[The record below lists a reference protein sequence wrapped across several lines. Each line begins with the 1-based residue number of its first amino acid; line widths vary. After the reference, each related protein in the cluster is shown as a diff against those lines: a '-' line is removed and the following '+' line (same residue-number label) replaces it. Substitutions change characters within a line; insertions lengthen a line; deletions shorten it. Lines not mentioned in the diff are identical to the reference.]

1 VSAPTTG
8 ARYSHTVHRLMSN
21 KVCTNPE
28 PLFRIDGGPGAAQHY
43 INGLS
48 ESRSGEETN
57 PGP

>member
-1 VSAPTTG
+1 
-8 ARYSHTVHRLMSN
+8 MSN